1 MDPKSGRR
9 SLLGRLAALVPVVGP
24 KRRVAL
30 RGLALAFLVAV
41 VGQWSAPPTAGAA
54 KTWRFDMYDAAG
66 VRYQDP
72 DRTACVATSTQMM
85 LNMISASGE
94 LDFILR
100 PFSLGNKFVPSA
112 VPTLSW
118 RLSVSYDTQETIL
131 AYERAN
137 MTMLPTSAGTDPH
150 GWRNGLNYFG
160 WGSIDS
166 GFYADRAYTSF
177 DVAAKAVVHSVAVYK
192 KPAGILGWYG
202 GHAQLVTGYMV
213 SGADPRTG
221 SMAFTLTGVY
231 LTDPLRSQG
240 MRDKWLS
247 YATWRTSLPRIA
259 FKQYWQKDSP
269 MVDPFDG
276 KSGTAEWY
284 GRWVAVL
291 PIR

>member
-1 MDPKSGRR
+1 MDPNLGRR
-9 SLLGRLAALVPVVGP
+9 SLLGRLAALVPVVGA
-24 KRRVAL
+24 KRRLAF
-30 RGLALAFLVAV
+30 RGLALALFVAV
-41 VGQWSAPPTAGAA
+41 IGQWSAPPTAGAA
-54 KTWRFDMYDAAG
+54 TSWRFDMYDATG

-85 LNMISASGE
+85 LNMISAKSE
-94 LDFILR
+94 QEFSLR
-100 PFSLGNKFVPSA
+100 AFSLGDRFVPPSSP
-112 VPTLSW
+112 VLSW
-118 RLSVSYDTQETIL
+118 RPSISYETQEAVL
-131 AYERAN
+131 AYDRAN
-137 MTMLPTSAGTDPH
+137 MTMLPTSAGTDAH

-166 GFYADRAYTSF
+166 GFYADRAFTSF
-177 DVAAKAVVHSVAVYK
+177 DAAAKAVVHSVAVYQ
-192 KPAGILGWYG
+192 KPAGILAWYG
-202 GHAQLVTGYMV
+202 GHAQFVTGYIV
-213 SGADPRTG
+213 TGADPRTG

-231 LTDPLRSQG
+231 LTDPLRSQA

-247 YATWRTSLPRIA
+247 YGTWRNSLPRIA

-269 MVDPFDG
+269 LVDRLDG